1 MCGNKF
7 QCLVGPQVGWSTKCK
22 HAQDTKRHAFCFPH
36 VRRLCRNITIH
47 VYPLKKNHEDY
58 PNPSFGF
65 VIKDGARSKASCQE
79 TTQTLE
85 WIKDSEN
92 TLTWNGSV
100 WEWKWC
106 ILKAKTLKLLSHFGI
121 WGFQSNGRVPNLWI
135 ES

>member
-7 QCLVGPQVGWSTKCK
+7 QCLVGPQVGWSTKCE
-22 HAQDTKRHAFCFPH
+22 HAQDTKRH
-36 VRRLCRNITIH
+36 VRRLYRHVTIH
-47 VYPLKKNHEDY
+47 VYPLKKKHEDY
-58 PNPSFGF
+58 PNLSFGF
-65 VIKDGARSKASCQE
+65 VIKNGARSKASCQE

-85 WIKDSEN
+85 WIKESEN

-106 ILKAKTLKLLSHFGI
+106 IPKGQNSKVALPLWDLRLP
-121 WGFQSNGRVPNLWI
+121 SNGRVPNLWI